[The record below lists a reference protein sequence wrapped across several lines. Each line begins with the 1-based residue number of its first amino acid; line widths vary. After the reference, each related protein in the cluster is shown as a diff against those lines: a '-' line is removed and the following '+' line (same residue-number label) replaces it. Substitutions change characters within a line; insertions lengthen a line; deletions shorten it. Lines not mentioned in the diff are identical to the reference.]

1 MDIEY
6 FADTD
11 TLFIRLANRT
21 GNQGEDLAPNVVG
34 YYDDAGH
41 LVALEIDPVKD
52 LVELSHL
59 SAKGLPI
66 HSIAL
71 DRAPVEAV

>member
-11 TLFIRLANRT
+11 TLFIRLADQN
-21 GNQGEDLAPNVVG
+21 GSQGEDIAPNVVG
-34 YYDDAGH
+34 YYDNEGH

-52 LVELSHL
+52 LVDLSHL

-66 HSIAL
+66 HHIAL
-71 DRAPVEAV
+71 DSAKEAAV

>member
-1 MDIEY
+1 MEIEY

-11 TLFIRLANRT
+11 TLFIRLADQT
-21 GNQGEDLAPNVVG
+21 GRQGEDIAPNVVAF
-34 YYDDAGH
+34 YDDEGR

-52 LVELSHL
+52 LVDLSHL

-66 HSIAL
+66 THIAL
-71 DRAPVEAV
+71 DSARATEV